1 VTITGTNDGPVAVA
15 DVAAGTENQ
24 SLTIDVLGNDTDVD
38 DGHLFTLNS
47 ASAPASQGTASVVG
61 NQLLFN
67 PGSDF
72 DHLAQG
78 VVEHVTLSYQMQDQ
92 YGAISNSTVDV
103 TITGTNDGPVAVADV
118 AAGTE
123 NQPLTIDVLGNDTD
137 VDDNHVF
144 TLNSASAPDSKGT
157 ASVVGNQLQFNP
169 GADFDHLAQGAVEHV
184 TLSYQMQD
192 QYGAISNSTVDVT
205 ITGTNDGPV
214 AVADVAAGTENQ
226 TLTLDV
232 LANDTDVD
240 DGHLFTLNSA
250 SAPAS
255 QGTAS
260 VVGNQLLFNPGSDFD
275 HLAQGAVEHVTLSY
289 QMQDQYGAIS
299 NSTVDVTI
307 TGTNDAPVAVADA
320 AAGTEN
326 QTLTIDVLSND
337 TDVDDN
343 HVFTL
348 NSASAPASQGTASVV
363 GNQLLFNPGADFD
376 HLAQGVVEHVTLSYQ
391 MQDEHGALSS
401 STVDV
406 TITGTNDAPVIT
418 SGSSAS
424 EAENSPTTNVVYMA
438 SAHDV
443 DAGDTTFT
451 YSLGGTD
458 AGLFDINASTGV
470 VTFKASPNY
479 EAPSDANHDNVYDI
493 TVTATDAHGLSG
505 AAQGVAITVTNVSET
520 PTTTISGIDISAD
533 SGNANDFNT
542 NIAAQTITG
551 TLSTALVAGESLL
564 GSVDA
569 GAHWIDVTS
578 KVSGTAISWNG
589 ATLTSGSSIE
599 FKVFNTD
606 GNSGP
611 VNSQAYVLDT
621 SPPAAPTVTGF
632 ASDSGV
638 VGDHI
643 TNDTTLTIN
652 GTAEAGSTVQV
663 FRDGV
668 SIGIVVAPG
677 GNWSLVDGMTLSN
690 GTTYQYTA
698 QATDTAGN
706 ASTAST
712 SYSVTIDTA
721 VPSAPSITSVTDD
734 VAPVTGTVANNGSTN
749 DTTPTL
755 SGTAEANSVVTI
767 KDGATTL
774 GTVTANGSGAWS
786 FTTAALSQA
795 THSFTATAT
804 DAASNTGTAS
814 TSYSVTV
821 DTTPPASLAW
831 SYNNGQGKL
840 TATTDTSGV
849 TRVAVFDNTTSTSLA
864 NATNQGAGTWTLTQA
879 GINGHNLTVTAF
891 DAAGNSTIA
900 MHVAPA
906 GVAGQPINLALEKPS
921 GDLHTVNDVSITN
934 VPSDWT
940 INGATKN
947 ADGSWSAH
955 TSDLSS
961 MTVMTPIGF
970 VGAAVLNVT
979 QTWINPNGT
988 TSTLIIANNVEAY
1001 APGSPIFV
1009 LSADDNLTGSS
1020 GADLFVFA
1028 QPIGN
1033 NVIHSFDVVADKI
1046 DLIGFTGVI
1055 GFAGL
1060 SIANDANGNALV
1072 DIGSGQTVTLKG
1084 VDAANL
1090 SETNFQ
1096 FDVDPLT
1103 TNTGTISIADGAI
1116 MPFGGS
1122 IHNSGTIEL
1131 GSTGSATDLE
1141 ILFRGATLTGGGHVL
1156 LSDSAHNVIFGGSA
1170 DTVLTNV
1177 DNHISGA
1184 GQLGAGQMVLVNA
1197 GLIQADGLN
1206 SLVLDT
1212 GTHTIVNSGVL
1223 ESTGAGG
1230 MTVASAVDN
1239 SGDLWANGGDL
1250 RLLAD
1255 VTGNGSA
1262 TIDGDAS
1269 LIFNG
1274 AAHASV
1280 AFHGEGA
1287 GTLIVEHAADAGSL
1301 VGILGFESNDSL
1313 MLGDLA
1319 FGANT
1324 QLSYSANALGSGGLL
1339 TVDDGVHRAE
1349 VNLLGH
1355 YSVADFQVTDGG
1367 GAGTLVDYHGASSG
1381 TQVGS
1386 MQADVLSG
1394 GDGNDILAGRGGA
1407 DTLSGGAGADVF
1419 AYLSPNDGGD
1429 TILDYN
1435 FAEGDALDL
1444 SALLKANFV
1453 SGSSQVSDFVQLV
1466 KSGSDITVKV
1476 DTDGAANG
1484 AHFTDVAVLAN
1495 AGTTGVDLVRT
1506 WFGDA
1511 DHTLTT

>member
-1 VTITGTNDGPVAVA
+1 
-15 DVAAGTENQ
+15 
-24 SLTIDVLGNDTDVD
+24 
-38 DGHLFTLNS
+38 
-47 ASAPASQGTASVVG
+47 
-61 NQLLFN
+61 
-67 PGSDF
+67 
-72 DHLAQG
+72 
-78 VVEHVTLSYQMQDQ
+78 
-92 YGAISNSTVDV
+92 
-103 TITGTNDGPVAVADV
+103 
-118 AAGTE
+118 
-123 NQPLTIDVLGNDTD
+123 
-137 VDDNHVF
+137 
-144 TLNSASAPDSKGT
+144 
-157 ASVVGNQLQFNP
+157 
-169 GADFDHLAQGAVEHV
+169 
-184 TLSYQMQD
+184 
-192 QYGAISNSTVDVT
+192 
-205 ITGTNDGPV
+205 
-214 AVADVAAGTENQ
+214 
-226 TLTLDV
+226 
-232 LANDTDVD
+232 
-240 DGHLFTLNSA
+240 
-250 SAPAS
+250 
-255 QGTAS
+255 
-260 VVGNQLLFNPGSDFD
+260 
-275 HLAQGAVEHVTLSY
+275 
-289 QMQDQYGAIS
+289 
-299 NSTVDVTI
+299 
-307 TGTNDAPVAVADA
+307 
-320 AAGTEN
+320 
-326 QTLTIDVLSND
+326 
-337 TDVDDN
+337 
-343 HVFTL
+343 
-348 NSASAPASQGTASVV
+348 
-363 GNQLLFNPGADFD
+363 
-376 HLAQGVVEHVTLSYQ
+376 
-391 MQDEHGALSS
+391 
-401 STVDV
+401 
-406 TITGTNDAPVIT
+406 
-418 SGSSAS
+418 
-424 EAENSPTTNVVYMA
+424 
-438 SAHDV
+438 
-443 DAGDTTFT
+443 
-451 YSLGGTD
+451 
-458 AGLFDINASTGV
+458 
-470 VTFKASPNY
+470 
-479 EAPSDANHDNVYDI
+479 
-493 TVTATDAHGLSG
+493 
-505 AAQGVAITVTNVSET
+505 
-520 PTTTISGIDISAD
+520 
-533 SGNANDFNT
+533 
-542 NIAAQTITG
+542 
-551 TLSTALVAGESLL
+551 
-564 GSVDA
+564 
-569 GAHWIDVTS
+569 
-578 KVSGTAISWNG
+578 
-589 ATLTSGSSIE
+589 
-599 FKVFNTD
+599 
-606 GNSGP
+606 
-611 VNSQAYVLDT
+611 
-621 SPPAAPTVTGF
+621 
-632 ASDSGV
+632 
-638 VGDHI
+638 
-643 TNDTTLTIN
+643 
-652 GTAEAGSTVQV
+652 
-663 FRDGV
+663 
-668 SIGIVVAPG
+668 
-677 GNWSLVDGMTLSN
+677 
-690 GTTYQYTA
+690 
-698 QATDTAGN
+698 
-706 ASTAST
+706 
-712 SYSVTIDTA
+712 VTIDTA
-721 VPSAPSITSVTDD
+721 APSAPSITSVTDD

-1184 GQLGAGQMVLVNA
+1184 GQLGAGQMMLVNA

>member
-1 VTITGTNDGPVAVA
+1 VVGNQLLFNPGSDFDHLAQGAVEHVTLSYQMQDEHGALSSSTVDVTITGTNDGPVAVA

-38 DGHLFTLNS
+38 DGH
-47 ASAPASQGTASVVG
+47 
-61 NQLLFN
+61 
-67 PGSDF
+67 
-72 DHLAQG
+72 
-78 VVEHVTLSYQMQDQ
+78 
-92 YGAISNSTVDV
+92 
-103 TITGTNDGPVAVADV
+103 
-118 AAGTE
+118 
-123 NQPLTIDVLGNDTD
+123 
-137 VDDNHVF
+137 
-144 TLNSASAPDSKGT
+144 
-157 ASVVGNQLQFNP
+157 
-169 GADFDHLAQGAVEHV
+169 
-184 TLSYQMQD
+184 
-192 QYGAISNSTVDVT
+192 
-205 ITGTNDGPV
+205 
-214 AVADVAAGTENQ
+214 
-226 TLTLDV
+226 
-232 LANDTDVD
+232 
-240 DGHLFTLNSA
+240 
-250 SAPAS
+250 
-255 QGTAS
+255 
-260 VVGNQLLFNPGSDFD
+260 
-275 HLAQGAVEHVTLSY
+275 
-289 QMQDQYGAIS
+289 
-299 NSTVDVTI
+299 
-307 TGTNDAPVAVADA
+307 
-320 AAGTEN
+320 
-326 QTLTIDVLSND
+326 
-337 TDVDDN
+337 
-343 HVFTL
+343 VFTL
-348 NSASAPASQGTASVV
+348 NSASAPANQGSASVV

-721 VPSAPSITSVTDD
+721 APSAPSITSVTDDVAPVTGTVANNGSTNDTTPTLSGTAEANSVVTIKDGATTLGTATANGSGAWSFTTAALSQATHSFTATATDAASNTGTASTSYSVTIDTAAPSAPSITSVTDD